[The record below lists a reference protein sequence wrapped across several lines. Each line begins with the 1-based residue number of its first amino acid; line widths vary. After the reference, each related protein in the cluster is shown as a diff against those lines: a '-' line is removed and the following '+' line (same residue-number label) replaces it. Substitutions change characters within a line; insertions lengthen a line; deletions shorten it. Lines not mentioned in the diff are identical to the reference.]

1 MRMERRDHQ
10 RRAETVQRVTQ
21 WITAQTS
28 PAQGMP
34 NDLVPRDVGV
44 RILKRMAFRGLIR
57 YVGTGWIAHPMLVT
71 PPQLL
76 AVDAEETRSN
86 SERREGVSAMQCR
99 HCFREGVVRQ
109 ENVVR
114 GTVAERHF
122 FCGLCGHS
130 WKQTD
135 RRSMRSARTPRDRS
149 NDYPVRSQ
157 TGFRAPPRA

>member
-1 MRMERRDHQ
+1 MRTERRDHQ

-21 WITAQTS
+21 WITAQTT

-34 NDLVPRDVGV
+34 SDLVPSDVGV

-57 YVGTGWIAHPMLVT
+57 YVGTGWIAHPMLVR

-76 AVDAEETRSN
+76 AVDAEEARSN
-86 SERREGVSAMQCR
+86 TERREGVSEMRCR
-99 HCFREGVVRQ
+99 HCFRTGVVRH

-130 WKQTD
+130 WKQPD
-135 RRSMRSARTPRDRS
+135 RRSMRSVRTPRDRS
-149 NDYPVRSQ
+149 NDDSVRLQ